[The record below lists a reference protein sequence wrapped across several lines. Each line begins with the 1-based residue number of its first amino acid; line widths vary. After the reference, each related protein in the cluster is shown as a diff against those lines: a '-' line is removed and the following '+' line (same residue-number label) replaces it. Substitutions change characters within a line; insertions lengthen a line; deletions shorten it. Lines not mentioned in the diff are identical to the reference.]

1 MSKTVALAC
10 VALVALSGAPATV
23 DAKSVSLNND
33 NFDSLV
39 ISGGKNAFVKYQAP
53 W

>member
-1 MSKTVALAC
+1 MSKKIALAC
-10 VALVALSGAPATV
+10 VALVALSGAPVDV
-23 DAKSVSLNND
+23 DAKSVALNND

-39 ISGGKNAFVKYQAP
+39 VNGGKNGFVKFQAP